1 MNDPL
6 ALSRRGLLAGAAAL
20 ALPGPLLAGVLPSLP
35 GGARKPSFHIVDG
48 WVLTS
53 EDLDALGLL
62 AR

>member
-6 ALSRRGLLAGAAAL
+6 SLSRRGLIAGAAAL
-20 ALPGPLLAGVLPSLP
+20 ALPGRLLAGALPSLP
-35 GGARKPSFHIVDG
+35 DGARRLTFHIVDG

-53 EDLDALGLL
+53 EDLDALGLH